1 MTPDEE
7 ALLERVARRVVEL
20 RLELPAIL
28 TLETARPVSFLAG
41 QALTFF
47 APFVQGLLALPDYDR
62 FARLLERRETLEV
75 LTRHIETLA
84 EVARSRPARAGRPD
98 A

>member
-7 ALLERVARRVVEL
+7 ALLERIARRVVEL

-28 TLETARPVSFLAG
+28 TLETVRPVSLLAG
-41 QALTFF
+41 QAMTFF
-47 APFVQGLLALPDYDR
+47 APFVQGVLALPDYER
-62 FARLLERRETLEV
+62 CARLIERREAVAALV
-75 LTRHIETLA
+75 RRIEALA
-84 EVARSRPARAGRPD
+84 DEARARPSPARRPD